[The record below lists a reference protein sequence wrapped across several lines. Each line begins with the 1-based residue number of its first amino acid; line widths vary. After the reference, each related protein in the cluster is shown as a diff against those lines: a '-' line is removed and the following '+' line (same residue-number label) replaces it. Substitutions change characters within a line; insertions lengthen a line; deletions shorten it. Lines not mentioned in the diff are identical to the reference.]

1 MKAMCAQTGYMKPVH
16 EIGKKKKSQG
26 STILASMTIYL
37 TAHMIVFLQIDQ
49 I

>member
-16 EIGKKKKSQG
+16 EIGKKKSQG

>member
-1 MKAMCAQTGYMKPVH
+1 MKACVHTGYVKPVH
-16 EIGKKKKSQG
+16 EIGKKSQG

-49 I
+49 R